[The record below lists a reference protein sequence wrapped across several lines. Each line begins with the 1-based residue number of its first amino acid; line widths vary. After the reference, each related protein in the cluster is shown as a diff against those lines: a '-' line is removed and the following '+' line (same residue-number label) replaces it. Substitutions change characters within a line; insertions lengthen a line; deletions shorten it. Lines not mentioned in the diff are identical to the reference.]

1 MIGRADRANE
11 GLSHQLRGATPVSS
25 SRIVPA
31 IIGVLFVFSAR
42 DAAALPA
49 DDPWEPYQYLVGD
62 WVGEGGGRPG
72 QGTGR
77 FSFHWDL
84 QKHVLV
90 RRNVAEFPAAQGRP
104 ASVHEDLMV
113 IHHGDDGAMKAVY
126 FDSEGHVIR
135 YTIEVKDQGTL
146 VFVSD
151 PSPSAPRFRLSY
163 AKGRADEVSIKF
175 EMAPPG
181 KPDGFRTYLEG
192 KARRAERAAKEGSPR

>member
-1 MIGRADRANE
+1 MW
-11 GLSHQLRGATPVSS
+11 S
-25 SRIVPA
+25 SRIGPA
-31 IIGVLFVFSAR
+31 IIGVLFVLSVR
-42 DAAALPA
+42 NAAAFPA
-49 DDPWEPYQYLVGD
+49 DDPWEPFQYLVGD

-90 RRNVAEFPAAQGRP
+90 RRNVAEYPAAQGRP
-104 ASVHEDLMV
+104 AVVHEDLMV
-113 IHHGDDGAMKAVY
+113 IHPGDDGAMKAVY

-135 YTIEVKDQGTL
+135 YAIEVKDKGTL
-146 VFVSD
+146 VLVSD

-163 AKGRADEVSIKF
+163 IKVQGDEVSIKF

-192 KARRAERAAKEGSPR
+192 KVRRADGPAKQETRR